1 MNQELENLM
10 SLITELT
17 MKVDGL
23 QRRESEM
30 REALQYLSK
39 QAEEAA
45 KEDLNR
51 DVRLSLIEGRLD
63 GVDKA

>member
-1 MNQELENLM
+1 MNQELENLV

-17 MKVDGL
+17 MKADGL
-23 QRRESEM
+23 QRRESEV

-63 GVDKA
+63 GVDKV